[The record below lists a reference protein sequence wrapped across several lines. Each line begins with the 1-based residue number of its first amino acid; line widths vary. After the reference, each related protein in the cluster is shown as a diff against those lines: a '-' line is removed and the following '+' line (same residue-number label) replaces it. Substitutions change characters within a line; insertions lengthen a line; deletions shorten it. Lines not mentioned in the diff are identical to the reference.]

1 MRIEL
6 GDKSFATGTTINVH
20 FSKKMLQN
28 SSQHNTGAL
37 DISCYVKDYIRNPPQ
52 FLRISQ
58 ETPGKNVPNRKD
70 TDQVKTWKQ
79 EKRGGT
85 RWGEDVTVSRWQ
97 SQEQN
102 KRQNFLFGFL
112 LLAIT
117 KRSYRLKSVFPSNQL
132 FLLQFKQISLVAF

>member
-28 SSQHNTGAL
+28 SFQHNTGAL

-70 TDQVKTWKQ
+70 TDQVKT
-79 EKRGGT
+79 
-85 RWGEDVTVSRWQ
+85 
-97 SQEQN
+97 
-102 KRQNFLFGFL
+102 
-112 LLAIT
+112 
-117 KRSYRLKSVFPSNQL
+117 
-132 FLLQFKQISLVAF
+132 